1 MYADGVEYKTI
12 SDGELFL
19 VGFQVATLW
28 SMNDDLT
35 PNDDEPPLQRM
46 QFFCTAVGD
55 DANAAPRQIDIM
67 VPTHSV
73 VQVAN
78 AMLSAIVHTGE
89 QIRMRES
96 ARAILDQEIMQ
107 GNLDHLRQDPA

>member
-1 MYADGVEYKTI
+1 MYADGTEYKTI
-12 SDGELFL
+12 ADGELFL
-19 VGFQVATLW
+19 VGFQVATMW
-28 SMNDDLT
+28 SMHDDLT

-55 DANAAPRQIDIM
+55 DADTAPRQIDIM

-89 QIRMRES
+89 QIRMREK
-96 ARAILDQEIMQ
+96 ARAILDQNVML
-107 GNLDHLRQDPA
+107 GNLDQLGDDH